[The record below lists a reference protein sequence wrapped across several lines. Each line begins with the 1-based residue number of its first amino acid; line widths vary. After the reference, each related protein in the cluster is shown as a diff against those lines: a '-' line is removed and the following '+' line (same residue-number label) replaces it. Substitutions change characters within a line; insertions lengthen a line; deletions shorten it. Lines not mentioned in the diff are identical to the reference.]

1 MGTGV
6 QHISITYMVNTQAA
20 KSESCASCAV
30 NAELYSGEPVNMG
43 LVSEHR
49 AQAGPSQHW
58 ENLGVACSV
67 AGLCLGWLNGNM
79 APTSSFSLP
88 SLL

>member
-6 QHISITYMVNTQAA
+6 QCISITYMVKTQAA
-20 KSESCASCAV
+20 KSGACAPCAV

-43 LVSEHR
+43 LAREPG
-49 AQAGPSQHW
+49 AQAGPSQHR
-58 ENLGVACSV
+58 ENLGVTCSI

-79 APTSSFSLP
+79 APMPSFSLP
-88 SLL
+88 SPL